1 MNVTRYGGEFANKKG
16 SKTFIKVSIIIIYR
30 EREDMRMNL
39 KITNTEV
46 KLFILI
52 KQKER
57 FPNNDFGEVLK
68 EYLYYYQNVLTNLEE
83 IEYMFLL
90 NHFSNKISKINLLN
104 NLNVSE
110 DKYYSDLRKIIKKVW
125 RVSSGEY

>member
-1 MNVTRYGGEFANKKG
+1 
-16 SKTFIKVSIIIIYR
+16 
-30 EREDMRMNL
+30 MNL
-39 KITNTEV
+39 KITNMEV

-57 FPNNDFGEVLK
+57 FPNNDFGEILK
-68 EYLYYYQNVLTNLEE
+68 RYLYYYQNILANLEE
-83 IEYMFLL
+83 AEYIFLF
-90 NHFSNKISKINLLN
+90 NHFSNNISKRDLLN

-110 DKYYSDLRKIIKKVW
+110 DKYYSDLRRIIKKVW

>member
-1 MNVTRYGGEFANKKG
+1 
-16 SKTFIKVSIIIIYR
+16 
-30 EREDMRMNL
+30 MNL

-57 FPNNDFGEVLK
+57 FPDNDFGEVLK

-83 IEYMFLL
+83 TENIFLL

>member
-1 MNVTRYGGEFANKKG
+1 
-16 SKTFIKVSIIIIYR
+16 
-30 EREDMRMNL
+30 MNL
-39 KITNTEV
+39 KITNMEV

-57 FPNNDFGEVLK
+57 FPNNDFGEILK
-68 EYLYYYQNVLTNLEE
+68 RYLYYYQNILANLEE
-83 IEYMFLL
+83 AEYIFLF
-90 NHFSNKISKINLLN
+90 NHFSNNISKRDLLN

>member
-1 MNVTRYGGEFANKKG
+1 
-16 SKTFIKVSIIIIYR
+16 
-30 EREDMRMNL
+30 MNL
-39 KITNTEV
+39 KNTSTEV

-57 FPNNDFGEVLK
+57 FPNNDFGEILK
-68 EYLYYYQNVLTNLEE
+68 KYLYYYQNILADLEE
-83 IEYMFLL
+83 DEYIFLL
-90 NHFSNKISKINLLN
+90 NHFSNNIQKKELLN

-110 DKYYSDLRKIIKKVW
+110 DKYYSDLRRIIKKVW

>member
-1 MNVTRYGGEFANKKG
+1 
-16 SKTFIKVSIIIIYR
+16 
-30 EREDMRMNL
+30 MNL
-39 KITNTEV
+39 KITNMEV

-57 FPNNDFGEVLK
+57 FLNNDFGEILK
-68 EYLYYYQNVLTNLEE
+68 RYLYYYQNILANLEE
-83 IEYMFLL
+83 AEYIFLF
-90 NHFSNKISKINLLN
+90 NHFSNNISKRDLLN

-110 DKYYSDLRKIIKKVW
+110 DKYYSDLRRIIKKVW